1 MIGSKEVMDES
12 KKNPNI
18 YVDNDSVI
26 IYDNEKI
33 VAVNIL
39 VDTIKKINMLEN
51 LDVITYC
58 KIVQEISKLIIDII

>member
-1 MIGSKEVMDES
+1 MDES
-12 KKNPNI
+12 KKKPNI
-18 YVDNDSVI
+18 YVDTDSFI
-26 IYDNEKI
+26 IYENEKI
-33 VAVNIL
+33 EVVNIL